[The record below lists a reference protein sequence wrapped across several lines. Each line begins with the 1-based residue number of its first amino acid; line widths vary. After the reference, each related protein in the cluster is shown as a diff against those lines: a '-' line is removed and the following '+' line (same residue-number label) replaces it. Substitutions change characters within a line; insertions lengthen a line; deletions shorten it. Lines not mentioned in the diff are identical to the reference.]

1 MIREEDY
8 IAINQL
14 SIKKIEDANLTYKRY
29 LYNNINWRTRLICI
43 RGARGTGKTTM
54 LLQYAKEHFDD
65 LTKVLYISLDDMR
78 FESILLKDVAEYAV
92 QHGVKTLLI
101 DEVHYHPHWERML
114 KNIYDN
120 YSDLQV
126 IYTGS
131 SVLRIA
137 KSEADLSRR
146 QTYYDLTGFSFREYL
161 MFKGIATIEPISY
174 EQLLAN
180 STRISL
186 DIVKQIK
193 PFEWF
198 GEYLRNGYYPFT
210 LMPEQDYYQRIQS
223 IINLVIYQDIPQI
236 DEVSFSSL
244 QKARKLLTLLA
255 TVVPLEPNISTLCR
269 EIGAAREV
277 VVKLL
282 YLLDKAG
289 MLALLQKETNSYK
302 ELSRPDK
309 IYLDNTNL
317 MYALSSFVNR
327 GTLRETFLMNQ
338 LRQNHSILFPSK
350 GDFLIDEQYTIEV
363 GGKDKTFKQI
373 KDIPDSYLAV
383 DDTEIGFGNRIPLWL
398 FGFLY

>member
-1 MIREEDY
+1 MINEEDY
-8 IAINQL
+8 NALNQL
-14 SIKKIEDANLTYKRY
+14 SIKKIEGVNLTKKRY
-29 LYNNINWRTRLICI
+29 LYRSVNWRTQLICI

-65 LTKVLYISLDDMR
+65 LSKVMYVSLDDMR
-78 FESILLKDVAEYAV
+78 FEKILLTEVAEYAA
-92 QHGVKTLLI
+92 QHGVKTLLV

-120 YSDLQV
+120 HSDLQV

-146 QTYYDLTGFSFREYL
+146 QTYYDLAGFSYREYL
-161 MFKGIATIEPISY
+161 MFQGIAAIEPISL
-174 EQLLAN
+174 EDLLKNA
-180 STRISL
+180 TKISL
-186 DIVKQIK
+186 NIVKQVK
-193 PFEWF
+193 PLEWF
-198 GEYLRNGYYPFT
+198 SEYLKKGYYPFT
-210 LMPEQDYYQRIQS
+210 LIPNQDYYQRIQS

-236 DEVSFSSL
+236 DEVSFPTL
-244 QKARKLLTLLA
+244 QKARKLLTILA
-255 TVVPLEPNISTLCR
+255 GMVPLKPNISTLCR

-289 MLALLQKETNSYK
+289 MLALLQKEANSYK

-309 IYLDNTNL
+309 IYLDNPNL
-317 MYALSSFVNR
+317 MYALSDYVNR
-327 GTLRETFLMNQ
+327 GTLRETFIMNQ
-338 LRQNHSILFPSK
+338 LRHRHTVLFPPK
-350 GDFLIDEQYTIEV
+350 GDFLVDGQYTIEV